1 MGRFRVPRTC
11 FSFVSVSTVFQ
22 NPVFHLSTVTFKT
35 HLEDGN
41 FSYAKEQFAT
51 LCSNG
56 RIREAFHNFVSYI
69 WSEPRLFSNLI
80 QACIR
85 TKSVSLGKQLHSLI
99 ITSGCSSDK
108 FVSNHLLNLYSK
120 FGEFRAAVLLFDR
133 MPTRNTMSCNIMI
146 KAHLEMGSFESAK
159 KMFDEMP
166 ERNVATWNAM
176 VTGLAKFEMNEESL
190 FLFSQ
195 MNELGFMPDEYSLG
209 SVLRGCAH
217 LTALFAGQQVHA
229 YVMKSGFEFNL
240 VVTCSLAHM
249 YIKAGSLSDGERL
262 IRLMPNCN
270 VVAWN
275 TLMSGKAQNGCF
287 EGVLDQYCLM
297 KKAGFR
303 PDKITFVTVI
313 SSCSELATLGQGKQ
327 IHAES
332 IKAGASSIVDVVS
345 SLVSMYSRCG
355 SLQDSMK
362 AFSEGK
368 QRDIVLWSSMISA
381 YGFHGQGE
389 EAIKLF
395 NGMEQENLPGNEVT
409 FLSLLYAC
417 SHCGLKDK
425 GLDFFELMVQK
436 YGLKA
441 RLEHYNCVVDLL
453 GRSGCL
459 EDAEAMIRSMPMEPD
474 AIIWKTL
481 LSACKIH
488 KNAEMAK
495 RVAKEVLRIDPQDSA
510 SYILLANIHASANKW
525 QDVSEVRK
533 AMRGKMLKKEP
544 GISWVEIKNQVHQ
557 FCLDDKSHP
566 QSAEINRYLDEL
578 TSDMKMRGYVPDT
591 SSVTHDMDNE
601 EKEYNL
607 AHHSEKMAIAFA
619 LMNCPEGMPIRVMK
633 NLRVCS
639 DCHVAIKYISEIKN
653 LEIVVRDASRFHH
666 FKDGTCSCGDYW
678 MTGAFVTGDNEGDNE
693 GYVTIWDAINRKIL
707 VEVPLLRS
715 FS

>member
-22 NPVFHLSTVTFKT
+22 NSVFHLSTVTFKT

-56 RIREAFHNFVSYI
+56 RIREAYHNFVSYI

-217 LTALFAGQQVHA
+217 LTALFAGRQVHA
-229 YVMKSGFEFNL
+229 YVMKSGFESNL

-249 YIKAGSLSDGERL
+249 YIKAGSLSEGERL

-297 KKAGFR
+297 KK
-303 PDKITFVTVI
+303 
-313 SSCSELATLGQGKQ
+313 LATLGQGKQ
-327 IHAES
+327 IHAEA

-355 SLQDSMK
+355 SLQDSVK

-417 SHCGLKDK
+417 K
-425 GLDFFELMVQK
+425 
-436 YGLKA
+436 
-441 RLEHYNCVVDLL
+441 HYNCVVDLL

-578 TSDMKMRGYVPDT
+578 TSEMKMRGYVPDT

-678 MTGAFVTGDNEGDNE
+678 
-693 GYVTIWDAINRKIL
+693 
-707 VEVPLLRS
+707 
-715 FS
+715 